1 MFKIY
6 KLNSEQK
13 KMIEKLLSD
22 DVVGR
27 QTIIQKDGS
36 GFNSPGSTIVVIE
49 GPENIFGKVTEIL
62 GPGIGPVSEK
72 EAAEIYKKIKEEEEN
87 AEGGMGFLFG

>member
-6 KLNSEQK
+6 KLTSDQK

-36 GFNSPGSTIVVIE
+36 GFNSPGSTIVVVE
-49 GPENIFGKVTEIL
+49 GPENIFAKVTEIL
-62 GPGIGPVSEK
+62 GPGINPIPEK
-72 EAAEIYKKIKEEEEN
+72 EAAEIYRKIKEEEEN

>member
-1 MFKIY
+1 MYKIY
-6 KLNSEQK
+6 RLNSEQR

-27 QTIIQKDGS
+27 QTIIQKDGT
-36 GFNSPGSTIVVIE
+36 GFGIPGSTIVVIE
-49 GPENIFGKVTEIL
+49 GPDDIFTKVVEIL
-62 GPGIGPVSEK
+62 GPEIKAVPEK
-72 EAAEIYKKIKEEEEN
+72 EGSEIYRKIEEEEEN

>member
-6 KLNSEQK
+6 RLNSEQK
-13 KMIEKLLSD
+13 KMVEKLLSD

-36 GFNSPGSTIVVIE
+36 GFNSPGTTIVVIE
-49 GPENIFGKVTEIL
+49 GPEIIFEKVPEIL
-62 GPGIGPVSEK
+62 GPGINPVPEK
-72 EAAEIYKKIKEEEEN
+72 EAAEIYRKIKEEEEN

>member
-6 KLNSEQK
+6 KLASDQK
-13 KMIEKLLSD
+13 KLVEKLLSD

-36 GFNSPGSTIVVIE
+36 GFNIPGSTIVVIE
-49 GPENIFGKVTEIL
+49 GPENIFEKVTELL
-62 GPGIGPVSEK
+62 GASMDPIPEK
-72 EAAEIYKKIKEEEEN
+72 EAAEIYRKIKEEEEN